1 MKRITP
7 ISIIAFTML
16 VTWGASAQSDSL
28 TLVSAKWQTQKIAR
42 RIIWK
47 QYLFRGNLFGSNQNI
62 NILEVRKSKRI
73 SFAIGYES
81 NVLKLTSEFGKR
93 AGARAALNGTFFDT
107 KEGGSVDFIKAGGQI
122 INPNRME
129 NNKRAAHQKAAL
141 AIEKGRLTIEKWNG
155 RTEWETEMQAEEIMV
170 SGPLLIFQQRPEEL
184 DSSSFNIT
192 RHPRTAVA
200 ITASNRIL
208 LITVDGRNENA
219 AGMSLFE
226 LRNILRWLNARYGI
240 NLDGGGST
248 TLWIFNQPE
257 DGVVN
262 YPCDNRKWDH
272 AGERKVA
279 NALLVK
285 TR

>member
-1 MKRITP
+1 MKRIPP

-28 TLVSAKWQTQKIAR
+28 TLVTAKWQTQKIAR

-73 SFAIGYES
+73 SFTIGYES
-81 NVLKLTSEFGKR
+81 KGLKLTSEFGKK
-93 AGARAALNGTFFDT
+93 AGALAALNGTFFDT

-155 RTEWETEMQAEEIMV
+155 RAEWETEMRADEIMV
-170 SGPLLIFQQRPEEL
+170 SGPLLLFQQRPEEL

-200 ITASNRIL
+200 ITASNRML

-226 LRNILRWLNARYGI
+226 LRNILRWLNARHGI

-248 TLWIFNQPE
+248 TLWICNQPE

-279 NALLVK
+279 NALLIK